1 MGAALATRLHWGWE
15 PQELG
20 AACRN
25 LGTPCG
31 PLATL
36 ALVLFQDRGLFD
48 TCHVEVAQAVGYFT
62 AVEGHYSD
70 LPYHNAGHACDV
82 LHSVHHILAASGAAT
97 QLPPHELMGALVA
110 AATHDVGHTGRSN
123 AFHVATR
130 SPLAVRYN
138 DTQVMES
145 HHAATAFELMAQPGC
160 DLVAGLGVEQAQA
173 FRDLV
178 TRIILSTDIG
188 VHGSFMAE
196 ARTVLGAQ
204 PAGALTSG
212 DQAVR
217 WVALRLAVK
226 CADVSN
232 GAKDA
237 HSALRWGMAIMSEF
251 FTQGDEE
258 RALGMQLTPGFDRH
272 TVNVRNSQLS
282 FQDKLAIP
290 MFEMLAA
297 VAPSVG
303 GPMLE
308 RALAMRA
315 FFAAQPQDGGALT
328 GERVGAPAEAASGP
342 QR

>member
-1 MGAALATRLHWGWE
+1 MAAALAARLHWGWE
-15 PQELG
+15 PLELG
-20 AACRN
+20 AACRDQ
-25 LGTPCG
+25 GTACG

-48 TCHVEVAQAVGYFT
+48 SCRVAVATAVGYFT
-62 AVEGHYSD
+62 AVETHYLN

-82 LHSVHHILAASGAAT
+82 LHSVHHILTASGAAA
-97 QLPPHELMGALVA
+97 QLPPHEVMAALVA

-123 AFHVATR
+123 SFHVATR
-130 SPLAVRYN
+130 SPLALRYN

-160 DLVAGLGVEQAQA
+160 DLAGGLGGEQAQV

-178 TRIILSTDIG
+178 TCIILSTDIG

-196 ARTVLGAQ
+196 ARQVLGAQ
-204 PAGALTSG
+204 PAGSLTSG
-212 DQAVR
+212 DPAVR

-258 RALGMQLTPGFDRH
+258 RSLGLPPTPGFDRR
-272 TVNVRNSQLS
+272 TVNVRSSQLA

-308 RALAMRA
+308 RAHGTRA
-315 FFAAQPQDGGALT
+315 FFAAQPQDGDTLG
-328 GERVGAPAEAASGP
+328 GHEHAPVEAVGP